1 MFLLKRQGVQINKK
15 AQRVAILQQI
25 SIQRRQHINT
35 YRVQILAQVNKQNIA
50 EEPVIKQ
57 PVIEEKMLETII
69 EEPILEDDEESVI
82 DVFTEDPIVEFIG
95 IYKIPDENYL

>member
-25 SIQRRQHINT
+25 SIQRQQHINT
-35 YRVQILAQVNKQNIA
+35 YRSQILAQVNKPNIA

-57 PVIEEKMLETII
+57 TVIEEKMLETII
-69 EEPILEDDEESVI
+69 EEPILEDDDEE
-82 DVFTEDPIVEFIG
+82 
-95 IYKIPDENYL
+95 